1 MPAETEKQ
9 RKFFGFVRAI
19 QKGEAHGSAKAEK
32 AAREV
37 SPADV
42 KKFAHSSKHKKS
54 SEGGY

>member
-42 KKFAHSSKHKKS
+42 RKFAHSVKK
-54 SEGGY
+54 GKK